1 MTTRLM
7 LRRFRA
13 IRLIAHLLVSAW
25 IGSAAAVSPALGG
38 NVSAQAPLE
47 GVFTGEFDRGVP
59 IYRLPSISVSANRNV
74 EATRR
79 SAQARS
85 VDRRR
90 AVTQSVPSAG

>member
-7 LRRFRA
+7 LLRFRA

-47 GVFTGEFDRGVP
+47 GVFTGAFDRGVP
-59 IYRLPSISVSANRNV
+59 VYRLPSISVSAKRNV
-74 EATRR
+74 EAARR

-85 VDRRR
+85 VDQTR
-90 AVTQSVPSAG
+90 AVTQRVPSAG

>member
-7 LRRFRA
+7 LMRFRA

-47 GVFTGEFDRGVP
+47 REFTGAFDRAGP
-59 IYRLPSISVSANRNV
+59 AHSLPSISVSARRNV
-74 EATRR
+74 EAARR
-79 SAQARS
+79 SAQARR
-85 VDRRR
+85 VDRARS
-90 AVTQSVPSAG
+90 VTQSVPRAS